1 MFWHRWIKGKRKAE
15 QSGPQKER
23 DRKTEQLYA
32 ELEVYLLNHWCT
44 EERAESPE
52 MAEDWLCEYEQ
63 MAEPQKKPEMFA
75 APSHPAPSQPAPMV
89 MEAPLCPDMPRRE
102 SSAGTGRF
110 SAEKKRE
117 RSLEELLS
125 QMGETFSEMLL
136 RLIDEKGYTDVEVY
150 KRAGMDRKLFSKI
163 RKNRDYHPGKQ
174 TVFALA
180 VALRLSVDET
190 ADLLGKAGYSFS
202 DSRKTDVIVR
212 FFLEREIYNIMM
224 IHEALCRFEEPLL
237 DA

>member
-1 MFWHRWIKGKRKAE
+1 MFWNRWIKGKKKTT
-15 QSGPQKER
+15 QSEPRKER

-32 ELEVYLLNHWCT
+32 ELEAYLLNHWCA

-52 MAEDWLCEYEQ
+52 TAEEWLCEYEQ
-63 MAEPQKKPEMFA
+63 KAGPQKKPEMLA
-75 APSHPAPSQPAPMV
+75 APSHPAPTV
-89 MEAPLCPDMPRRE
+89 MGAPLCEDMLRRE
-102 SSAGTGRF
+102 SNAGTDRF

-117 RSLEELLS
+117 RSLEELIS

-212 FFLEREIYNIMM
+212 FFLEREIYNIMV
-224 IHEALCRFEEPLL
+224 INEALCRFEEPLL